1 MKKLIC
7 AIIVTTFSW
16 ATTAS
21 AEFGVNV
28 GVSGNLGLF
37 AASAKETENSKINNG
52 TDVGVAAY
60 PSIFIEG
67 KIGDM
72 LTIGV
77 DILPEGLE
85 TDEVETAKKDKTT
98 SDSQSDVTN
107 KVKVGFEDMMHAY
120 VAINV
125 YEGAYIKAGAGTVD
139 VLTKESLGTGSQYPD
154 TSLDFSMM
162 GVGYHAD
169 FDTHFVRI
177 EGTYMDFDGV
187 TLTSSTNSDNT
198 ITLKSLDGVTGK
210 ISVGMSF

>member
-67 KIGDM
+67 RIGDM

-85 TDEVETAKKDKTT
+85 TDEVEVIY
-98 SDSQSDVTN
+98 QLN
-107 KVKVGFEDMMHAY
+107 ILF
-120 VAINV
+120 
-125 YEGAYIKAGAGTVD
+125 
-139 VLTKESLGTGSQYPD
+139 
-154 TSLDFSMM
+154 
-162 GVGYHAD
+162 
-169 FDTHFVRI
+169 
-177 EGTYMDFDGV
+177 
-187 TLTSSTNSDNT
+187 
-198 ITLKSLDGVTGK
+198 
-210 ISVGMSF
+210 